1 MTGPVPAGRTG
12 RPVAAGTG
20 RPVAGR
26 TVRAV
31 VARGVGQPPRV
42 ESIEL
47 PPVGPGQARVRI
59 RAVGVCHS
67 DLSMVDGTVR
77 AAYPLVLGHEAA
89 GTVVEVASG
98 VERVGPGDSV
108 VLNWAPPCR
117 RCWYCVH
124 EEPWLCEHTV
134 APAVARG
141 TTAAGEPLH
150 VTLGLGALAEEVVV
164 AAEALIPVPADLPAE
179 AAALLGCA
187 VLTGTGAVRRTA
199 GVSPGESV
207 AVIGLGGVGLS
218 VVAAARAAGAD
229 PVLAVD
235 VAPAKA
241 ALAALA
247 GATEFLVADD
257 ALVRA
262 IRSRTGGRGVDHA
275 VECVGRGATIRAAWR
290 TTRRGG
296 RVTVVGMGGREDIV
310 GLSALDIFHSARTL
324 RSSVYG
330 SSDPDRDLPA
340 LADDVLAGRL
350 DPAFLVTDRTDLAGA
365 AQAFARLARGEGAR
379 TLVVP

>member
-1 MTGPVPAGRTG
+1 MTGPTP
-12 RPVAAGTG
+12 
-20 RPVAGR
+20 AGR
-26 TVRAV
+26 TVRAL
-31 VARGVGQPPRV
+31 VARGVGLPPRV
-42 ESIEL
+42 ELIEL
-47 PPVGPGQARVRI
+47 PPPGPGQARVRI

-67 DLSMVDGTVR
+67 DLSLTDGTVA

-89 GTVVEVASG
+89 GTVAEVGAG
-98 VERVGPGDSV
+98 VARVAPGEAV

-117 RCWYCVH
+117 RCWYCQH
-124 EEPWLCEHTV
+124 GEPWLCENAG

-141 TTAAGEPLH
+141 TTATGEPLH

-164 AAEALIPVPADLPAE
+164 PADALIPVPADLPAE

-199 GVSPGESV
+199 EVAPGESV

-218 VVAAARAAGAD
+218 VVAAARAVGAD

-241 ALAALA
+241 DLAAAA

-275 VECVGRGATIRAAWR
+275 IECVGRSATIRAAWR
-290 TTRRGG
+290 ATRRGG
-296 RVTVVGMGGREDIV
+296 RVTVVGMGGRDEIV
-310 GLSALDIFHSARTL
+310 GLAALDIFHSARTL

-340 LADDVLAGRL
+340 LAEDVLAGRL
-350 DPAFLVTDRTDLAGA
+350 DPAFLVTGRTDLDGAGA
-365 AQAFARLARGEGAR
+365 AFARLARGEGAR
-379 TLVVP
+379 TLVIP